1 MNNSN
6 KTINNNNT
14 INSKGKR
21 SYSSIALR
29 NQNIVSNL
37 NNISTEELYLYNLI
51 IKLNLPGSNLKN
63 AQYEMERL

>member
-1 MNNSN
+1 MNSSEEINHSKISNNSMNNSN

-37 NNISTEELYLYNLI
+37 NNISTEELYLI
-51 IKLNLPGSNLKN
+51 ILLLN
-63 AQYEMERL
+63 